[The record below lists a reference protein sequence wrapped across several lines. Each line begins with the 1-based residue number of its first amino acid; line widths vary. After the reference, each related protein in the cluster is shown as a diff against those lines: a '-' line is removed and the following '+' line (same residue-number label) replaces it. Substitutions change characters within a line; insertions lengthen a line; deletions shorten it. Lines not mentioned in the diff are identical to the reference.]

1 LGLQHARRGR
11 RSYSKISQAKGTKVN
26 IEQTKEAIR
35 VMQAFAD
42 GKEVEHRYNGK
53 WVKIYLPR
61 WDWDNTEYRIKPTT
75 VLRPWTA
82 DEVPLGA
89 QVRSKSYHPDH
100 RSLIT
105 TSGSSMH
112 REGWLNGYE
121 HSTDGGK
128 TWLPCGVLEEA
139 K

>member
-1 LGLQHARRGR
+1 M
-11 RSYSKISQAKGTKVN
+11 N

-35 VMQAFAD
+35 VMQAFVD
-42 GKEVEHRYNGK
+42 GKEVEFISRNDEPYWLSNFS
-53 WVKIYLPR
+53 PT
-61 WDWDNTEYRIKPTT
+61 WDWLRCDYRIKPTP

-89 QVRSKSYHPDH
+89 WMRNITNSEYRWLINTS
-100 RSLIT
+100 SLDDT
-105 TSGSSMH
+105 
-112 REGWLNGYE
+112 RKAWLQQCE

-128 TWLPCGVLEEA
+128 TWLPCGVVEEA